1 MSKIEKEKL
10 VIIDANALVHRAFH
24 ALPPLS
30 SQEGELTNA
39 VFGFT
44 SILIKVINEIKPDY
58 MVACFDLPEPTF
70 RHKEFDQYKA
80 HRAKTPEDLIPQF
93 EKVKQVL
100 KAFNVPIF
108 EKAGFEADDLLGTIS
123 LLSRK
128 QNKNIK
134 NIILTGDLDTLQ
146 LVNDNTF
153 IYTLKKGITD
163 TIIYDEK
170 AVIERFGGLKPEQMI
185 DFKGL
190 KGDPSDNIP
199 GVPGIGEKTAI
210 KLLLEY
216 KTLEGIYENIGLIK
230 KNLAD
235 KLLEYKDQAFFSKKL
250 SIIILDID
258 VDFDLKDA
266 KFGDYD
272 KNKVIKIFKELNFFT
287 LISRLSGTNG
297 WENDRNGEVKENEVK
312 IREITEEDILSIE
325 KKKEIVVSIFKSDV
339 YVSCIKKEVLKASPE
354 KIKSI
359 LENDDIR
366 KIGYD
371 LKNIIKFL
379 DEVKISLN
387 GPHFDIMIAAYLLA
401 PGLRGYDL
409 QKIIFENLG
418 KDVLKDEIE
427 KMQIHLFE
435 DVKNKLEKKLE
446 DRGLKKIFLDIEM
459 PLIKILADMEKIG
472 IKLNIEKIKDLSE
485 KLTEKIKEKEK
496 EIFKISK
503 REFNINSPAQLGV
516 ILFEELKIQGDKKTK
531 KTKTG
536 AYSTGESELEKF
548 RKDHKIIS
556 LILQYREFAK
566 LKNTYLDTLPILVDK
581 KTERLHT
588 TFNQTATVTGRI
600 SSSEPNL
607 QNIPQRGEFSKN
619 IRSAFE
625 AEDGFS
631 LIAFDYSQIELRI
644 IASISNDENMIEIFK
659 NSGDIHTATAAVV
672 SGVSEGEV
680 TKKMRNA
687 AKVLNFG
694 ILFGM
699 SIKSFAATAEIDMHE
714 AKIFIENY
722 FLNFPK
728 IKKFI
733 EKTLDDAKK
742 KGFVETELGRKR
754 WLPDLKSQNWILRHA
769 AERMAQNMPAQGLEA
784 DILKL
789 AIIKIDENILQKQ
802 KSEDVRLVLQI
813 HDELIFEIKD
823 GIIEN
828 VKEEIK
834 SLMESAYKLKVP
846 LVIDITKG
854 KNWGNMSAF

>member
-1 MSKIEKEKL
+1 MKKEKL

-93 EKVKQVL
+93 QKVKEVL
-100 KAFNVPIF
+100 RAFNIPIF
-108 EKAGFEADDLLGTIS
+108 EKPGFEADDLLGTIAA
-123 LLSRK
+123 LSEK
-128 QNKNIK
+128 QNPEIQ

-146 LVNDNTF
+146 LVTDKTV

-163 TIIYDEK
+163 TIIYDKK
-170 AVIERFGGLKPEQMI
+170 AVVERFCGLKPEQMI
-185 DFKGL
+185 DFKSL

-199 GVPGIGEKTAI
+199 GVPGVGEKTAI

-230 KNLAD
+230 KSLAD

-250 SIIILDID
+250 SIIILDVDID
-258 VDFDLKDA
+258 FNLKDA

-272 KNKVIKIFKELNFFT
+272 KNEVIKIFKELNFFT

-297 WENDRNGEVKENEVK
+297 WENKKDKKTKEGEVK
-312 IREITEEDILSIE
+312 IRDITKEDILKIE
-325 KKKEIVVSIFKSDV
+325 KKKEVAVSVFLDDMYLSYEKTEI
-339 YVSCIKKEVLKASPE
+339 LKANP
-354 KIKSI
+354 KNIKSI
-359 LENDDIR
+359 LESNKII
-366 KIGYD
+366 KIGYN

-379 DEVKISLN
+379 DKINLSLE
-387 GPHFDIMIAAYLLA
+387 GHCFDIMIAAYLLS
-401 PGLRGYDL
+401 PGLRAYDL

-418 KDVLKDEIE
+418 KDVLKDDIE
-427 KMQIHLFE
+427 KLQVQLFE
-435 DVKNKLEKKLE
+435 SVKNELEKKLE
-446 DRGLKKIFLDIEM
+446 KRGLKKVFLDIEM
-459 PLIKILADMEKIG
+459 PLIKILAKMEKIG
-472 IKLNIEKIKDLSE
+472 IKLNVKKLKKLSE
-485 KLTEKIKEKEK
+485 KLTEKIKEKEE

-503 REFNINSPAQLGV
+503 RKFNINSPAQLGL

-536 AYSTGESELEKF
+536 SYSTGESELEKF
-548 RKDHKIIS
+548 KKDNRIVS
-556 LILQYREFAK
+556 LVLQYREFVK
-566 LKNTYLDTLPILVDK
+566 LKNTYVDALPLLVDE
-581 KTERLHT
+581 KTKRLHT
-588 TFNQTATVTGRI
+588 NFNQTATATGRL

-607 QNIPQRGEFSKN
+607 QNIPQRGEFSKE

-631 LIAFDYSQIELRI
+631 LVAFDYSQIELRI

-659 NSGDIHTATAAVV
+659 NSGDIHTATAAIV
-672 SGVSEGEV
+672 SGVPENEV

-687 AKVLNFG
+687 AKALNFG

-699 SIKSFAATAEIDMHE
+699 SIKSFAASADIDMHE

-722 FLNFPK
+722 FKNFPK
-728 IKKFI
+728 IKEFI
-733 EKTLDDAKK
+733 EKTLKDAKQ

-789 AIIKIDENILQKQ
+789 ATIKIDKNILQKQ
-802 KSEDVRLVLQI
+802 KNDDIRLVLQI

-823 GIIEN
+823 GIIES
-828 VKEEIK
+828 VKEEIR
-834 SLMESAYKLKVP
+834 STMEDVYKLKVP
-846 LVIDITKG
+846 IVVESAKG
-854 KNWGNMSAF
+854 KDWGNMSAF